1 MDLTALFEEVNR
13 ERAPF
18 EEAVKRLDWRVS
30 ERGDDFVNIGSFNVV
45 VYRRKEGW
53 LYHIMCQDSAQ
64 SWCPK
69 EPQPT
74 ALDAKR
80 AALRFLES
88 LKPQSTELSRMLKEI
103 RADLLG
109 REITRVG
116 NVIYVK
122 AWRKSG
128 SNKYGNT
135 INKHH

>member
-1 MDLTALFEEVNR
+1 MALTALFEEVNR

-30 ERGDDFVNIGSFNVV
+30 ERGADFVNIGGFTVV
-45 VYRRKEGW
+45 VYRRKVGW
-53 LYHIMCQDSAQ
+53 LYHIMCRDSAQ

-109 REITRVG
+109 RGITRVG
-116 NVIYVK
+116 NVIYV
-122 AWRKSG
+122 AVWM
-128 SNKYGNT
+128 
-135 INKHH
+135 